1 MTPTEVIRQELS
13 QSMRADARLAA
24 MIVLMEP
31 SRIGDEPIGEFL
43 MKVKCIRRQTVTKW
57 LQAAGV
63 NPWRAGKSLNE
74 CQRRALAKQLTLFW
88 KNS

>member
-1 MTPTEVIRQELS
+1 MLIRKELS

-24 MIVLMEP
+24 MIVLLEP

-43 MKVKCIRRQTVTKW
+43 LRIKCIRRETVAKW
-57 LQAAGV
+57 LQASGV
-63 NPWRAGKSLNE
+63 NPWREGRLLTK
-74 CQRRALAKQLTLFW
+74 CQQRALARELTRFW